1 MAAFLRSLRTR
12 TKLLASFGLL
22 LLLLIGVG
30 GIGLSQLA
38 GVNDRAADIR
48 NNWLPSTRLL
58 GSLDAAITRYRQ
70 LQATVMLV
78 EGAEAKA
85 REAQALSAIGSDIE
99 ALWRSYEPMVSPGEE
114 RRLADLARQGW
125 RDYLAL
131 SPRVIEMAHTD
142 EPAAARL
149 YTGESRSAFNWIREA
164 LSADIVLNA
173 EAGAA
178 AAAAG
183 EAIYH
188 RAFWLIL
195 AVMAGSALLAILSAL
210 LIARDIGGGMAQL
223 AARML
228 RLSRRDYAFELPQ
241 TARGDEIGDMARA
254 VDTCRTGLQEAD
266 ALAAA
271 QAAEAEIKV
280 QRAAKVDVLVRGFE
294 AEAAGV
300 LRSVA
305 AAATELDATAGEM
318 EGAARDGTERAVS
331 VAAASE
337 QASMNVQTVAA
348 SAEELA
354 ASIAEIARRVAESA
368 SMAQQA
374 TTDAQATD
382 TAVQGLS
389 QAARG
394 IGAVVSLINDIA
406 GQTNL
411 LALNATIEAARAGEA
426 GRGFAVVASEVKA
439 LAAQTA
445 KATEEI
451 GAQIAAMQGETD
463 QAVGAIAGIVRTI
476 EAMNH
481 VTAQV
486 AAAAEEQSSAT
497 QEIGRAVAEAASG
510 TKEVSRHTSGVTQG
524 AERTGAAASQVRSA
538 AGELAQQ
545 AEALNGQVVSFL
557 ASIRAA

>member
-1 MAAFLRSLRTR
+1 MAFLGSLRTR

-22 LLLLIGVG
+22 LLLLFAIGGV
-30 GIGLSQLA
+30 GLSQLA

-58 GSLDAAITRYRQ
+58 GRLETTLSRYR
-70 LQATVMLV
+70 LFQATFMLADNPEV
-78 EGAEAKA
+78 KL
-85 REAQALSAIGSDIE
+85 REAQSIATVGQEIE
-99 ALWRSYEPMVSPGEE
+99 TLWRAYEPMISDGEE
-114 RRLADLARQGW
+114 RRMADAVRQGW

-131 SPRVIEMAHTD
+131 SPRLLDLARTD
-142 EPAAARL
+142 QPAAVRL
-149 YTGESRSAFNWIREA
+149 YSGEARVAFNRLREA
-164 LSADIVLNA
+164 LSADIALNA

-210 LIARDIGGGMAQL
+210 WLARDVGGGMARL
-223 AARML
+223 AASML
-228 RLSRRDYAFELPQ
+228 RLSRRDYAFDLPE
-241 TARGDEIGDMARA
+241 TARGDELGDMARA

-271 QAAEAEIKV
+271 QAAEAAVKV
-280 QRAAKVDVLVRGFE
+280 QRAARVDTLVRGFE

-354 ASIAEIARRVAESA
+354 ASISEIARRVAESA
-368 SMAQQA
+368 TMAQQA
-374 TTDAQATD
+374 TTDARATD

-389 QAARG
+389 QAAKG

-406 GQTNL
+406 GRTNL

-445 KATEEI
+445 NATEEI
-451 GAQIAAMQGETD
+451 GAQIAAMQSETD
-463 QAVGAIAGIVRTI
+463 QAVGAIGSIVRTI

-524 AERTGAAASQVRSA
+524 AERTGEAASQVRSA

-545 AEALNGQVVSFL
+545 AEALNGQVVTFL
-557 ASIRAA
+557 TAIRSA